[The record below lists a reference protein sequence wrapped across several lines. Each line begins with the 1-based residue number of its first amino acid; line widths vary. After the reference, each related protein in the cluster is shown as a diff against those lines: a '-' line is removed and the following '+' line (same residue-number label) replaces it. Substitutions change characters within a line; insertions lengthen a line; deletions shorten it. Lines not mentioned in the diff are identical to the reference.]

1 MTSNRRSFLKAAT
14 VTAAAA
20 AGLAAACTT
29 ERTGGASPGSSGGLD
44 GALLDATAEVV
55 LPPELGPAGRTA
67 AIAAFRS
74 WVSGYEPAAEEMHG
88 YGDQE
93 IKYTGAHPAPQWNAQ
108 LQQMD
113 ALARKQHG
121 KGFAQL
127 EAAKREQV
135 VRAQLT
141 KLKGGEHMPGIL
153 GAPHIALALL
163 AHWADSPA
171 ATDFVY
177 GVSIGKDTCRTL
189 AAVTSV
195 PPKVTA

>member
-1 MTSNRRSFLKAAT
+1 MTSNRRAFLKTAT
-14 VTAAAA
+14 VTA

-29 ERTGGASPGSSGGLD
+29 ERTGAAPPGGSGSLD

-55 LPPELGPAGRTA
+55 LPPELGAAGRAA
-67 AIAAFRS
+67 AISAFRA

-93 IKYTGAHPAPQWNAQ
+93 IKYTPAHPAPQWNAQ

-127 EAAKREQV
+127 EAPTRDTL
-135 VRAQLT
+135 VRAQLARI
-141 KLKGGEHMPGIL
+141 KGGEHMPGVL
-153 GAPHIALALL
+153 SAPHVALALL
-163 AHWADSPA
+163 AHWADSSA

-177 GVSIGKDTCRTL
+177 GVNIGKDSCRTL
-189 AAVTSV
+189 ATVTSV
-195 PPKVTA
+195 PSKVTT